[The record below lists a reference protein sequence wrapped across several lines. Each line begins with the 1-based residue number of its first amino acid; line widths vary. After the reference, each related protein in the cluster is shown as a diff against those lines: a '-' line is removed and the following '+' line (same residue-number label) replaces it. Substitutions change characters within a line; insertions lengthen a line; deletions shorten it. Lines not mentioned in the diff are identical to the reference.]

1 MLRPIR
7 PFFYYFV
14 KVVKGDTMKN
24 KFGVYNPK
32 KKRYEE
38 FFEFPKQAERFI
50 DKKGSKALR
59 IVDLRKKKLH
69 S

>member
-1 MLRPIR
+1 M
-7 PFFYYFV
+7 
-14 KVVKGDTMKN
+14 KGDTMKN